1 MKMFMMAAAAATL
14 LAGCATGST
23 DGSAPA
29 RAKQVAQAEDE
40 NYTPTGSNIPRKK
53 GQGTVMVS
61 TLSAVELESARMDP
75 GKAPELPPGQ

>member
-1 MKMFMMAAAAATL
+1 MKKFMTAAAVATL
-14 LAGCATGST
+14 LAGCATTNLDAG
-23 DGSAPA
+23 APA
-29 RAKQVAQAEDE
+29 RATQVAQAEDE

-75 GKAPELPPGQ
+75 GKAPDMPPGQ